1 MLTSGRSL
9 RAHALLLLAALIWGF
24 SFVAQV
30 AGGAVVDAFTF
41 NGTRFALGAVSLLPI
56 IAFLDARARRPRSER
71 LAAWSCAVFPGMIA
85 GLALFVAAWLQQK
98 GMESTTAGHG
108 GFITGLYMVL
118 VPLLGIALGHRT
130 RWTTWIG
137 IVLAVVGLYLLSIRG
152 GFMMATGDVWVLVGT
167 LFWAVHILLIDRFSS
182 QPDPLRLSV
191 IQFLACASYNL
202 VCAPAFDAHP
212 FQGLGQAVIPV
223 LYGGLMS
230 VGVAYT
236 LQVVGQRDAV
246 PSIAAMLLSLES
258 LFAAVGGALLL
269 GETMSLRG
277 YLGCALMMAGILLSQ
292 ASGDGSA
299 DPAPE
304 PVPTAADE
312 VTASRQRLWPRRL
325 RWWSDMWAGGYAC
338 TTRRRPVQRG
348 KDGATH
354 RGDSG
359 GFGEGTGL
367 RRPSDEAG

>member
-1 MLTSGRSL
+1 MVTSARTL
-9 RAHALLLLAALIWGF
+9 RAHALLLLAALLWGF

-41 NGTRFALGAVSLLPI
+41 NGTRFALGAVSLLPL
-56 IAFLDARARRPRSER
+56 IALLDVRARRARPQR
-71 LAAWSCAVFPGMIA
+71 LSTWRQAIAPGLIA

-118 VPLLGIALGHRT
+118 VPLLGIALGHQT
-130 RWTTWIG
+130 RASTWLG

-152 GFMMATGDVWVLVGT
+152 GFTMATGDLWVLVGT
-167 LFWAVHILLIDRFSS
+167 LFWAVHILLIDHFSS
-182 QPDPLRLSV
+182 QLDPLRLSV
-191 IQFLACASYNL
+191 VQFLACALYNL
-202 VCAPAFDAHP
+202 ACAPVFDTHP
-212 FQGLGQAVIPV
+212 FQGLGQAVIPI
-223 LYGGLMS
+223 LYGGLIS

-269 GETMSLRG
+269 GESMSLRG

-292 ASGDGSA
+292 VGGDSA
-299 DPAPE
+299 PGPAPE
-304 PVPTAADE
+304 PVPAVTDE
-312 VTASRQRLWPRRL
+312 GVGHFT
-325 RWWSDMWAGGYAC
+325 
-338 TTRRRPVQRG
+338 
-348 KDGATH
+348 
-354 RGDSG
+354 
-359 GFGEGTGL
+359 
-367 RRPSDEAG
+367 